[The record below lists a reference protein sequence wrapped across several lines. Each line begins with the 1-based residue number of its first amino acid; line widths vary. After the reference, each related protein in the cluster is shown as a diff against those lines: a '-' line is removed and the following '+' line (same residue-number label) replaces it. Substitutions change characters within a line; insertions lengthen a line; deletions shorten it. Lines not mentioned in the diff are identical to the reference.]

1 MEKYDLN
8 NLEDNDIKELL
19 EYEKNP
25 SNPLEYE
32 DVYNQI
38 VSTLIYSTGK
48 YTCEV
53 VDNLNNIVY
62 IFSTLTTP
70 VPNIFT
76 ISLRFTENNYH
87 LLRLDFGD
95 NLRHTN
101 NIGKEDE
108 YKVYGSHAHFNAPP
122 GKYDKKNVVPIEDIS
137 EFKNLKLIRD
147 VFLEY
152 INYTNYT
159 NIVERSDT
167 YESG

>member
-1 MEKYDLN
+1 M
-8 NLEDNDIKELL
+8 
-19 EYEKNP
+19 
-25 SNPLEYE
+25 
-32 DVYNQI
+32 
-38 VSTLIYSTGK
+38 
-48 YTCEV
+48 
-53 VDNLNNIVY
+53 
-62 IFSTLTTP
+62 
-70 VPNIFT
+70 
-76 ISLRFTENNYH
+76 SLRFTENNYH

-152 INYTNYT
+152 INYTN
-159 NIVERSDT
+159 IVERSDT